1 MALSKSKQLL
11 ADIAAKKA
19 ATKPAAK
26 ATAKPVLKVVA
37 KTVAKPAA
45 KSVAKPVAK
54 PVAKSTPAP
63 APAAETGRL
72 LYTFRLS
79 PDMIAKL
86 NARGAKDK
94 VTHAEVAR
102 RAVAAYLAKA
112 A

>member
-19 ATKPAAK
+19 AVKPTKAAAKPALKVVTKPATKPAAK
-26 ATAKPVLKVVA
+26 PA
-37 KTVAKPAA
+37 AKPA
-45 KSVAKPVAK
+45 
-54 PVAKSTPAP
+54 TPT
-63 APAAETGRL
+63 PAAETGRL

-86 NARGAKDK
+86 NARGARDK

-102 RAVAAYLAKA
+102 RAVAAYLKA